1 MNAPL
6 VPGDALSEGL
16 QLLLPIVLF
25 FLQRAIE
32 PTVEEAQITAILG
45 ML

>member
-1 MNAPL
+1 
-6 VPGDALSEGL
+6 V

-25 FLQRAIE
+25 FLQRAIG
-32 PTVEEAQITAILG
+32 PTVEEAQISTILG